1 MIGPRRR
8 FFPSN
13 DEVTKKAGESMST
26 ILQRRIKIEGGKWK
40 APSTQVEICAP
51 ALFFFFFLIE
61 RPSLVWWADDVVVTA
76 LLMWWIGRSYWTN
89 CI

>member
-51 ALFFFFFLIE
+51 ALFFFFFF
-61 RPSLVWWADDVVVTA
+61 
-76 LLMWWIGRSYWTN
+76 
-89 CI
+89 